1 MYWQQVLVL
10 CPGSVP
16 SSPLSLQSERTD
28 PPPAVAVRPYVPEQP
43 SRPQSPRKGPATMNS
58 SSIYSMYLHQPQ
70 AKNPGPLGNRA
81 AVRAGQNRLGAAAG
95 PIGLTTHPTI
105 CSASTVYGK
114 PVVPSSSPIPQDE
127 AKDGAVLPPPS
138 VDGFP
143 RPLSPTKLTP
153 VGGFPAPSALL
164 TQDLMVA
171 MVTGQTDWWF
181 WWLTGPLSGNQSLF
195 WSAVSSAHSQ
205 LRYQNDADLEVLRRR
220 LSNAPRPLKK
230 RSSITEPE
238 GPQGPNIQ
246 KLLYQR

>member
-1 MYWQQVLVL
+1 MYWQLVLVL

-81 AVRAGQNRLGAAAG
+81 AVRAGRNRLGAAAG
-95 PIGLTTHPTI
+95 PIGLTTRPTV
-105 CSASTVYGK
+105 CSVSTVYGK
-114 PVVPSSSPIPQDE
+114 PVVPSPSPVPQDE
-127 AKDGAVLPPPS
+127 ARDGAVLPPPG

-153 VGGFPAPSALL
+153 VGGFP
-164 TQDLMVA
+164 TH
-171 MVTGQTDWWF
+171 TGPNGCHGDRPGQNDWRF
-181 WWLTGPLSGNQSLF
+181 CWLTGPLSGNQSLF